1 MIGAFIF
8 LFLMHDFTFIL
19 ILIILIFAALLAR
32 YLHVVEFTPL
42 EIVLLIAL
50 PLLAYLALS
59 LGSERVSNDFY
70 GGIFGAVI
78 DLPRR
83 FDVPLCHFDGAI
95 LGINLIGFTIPLFIS
110 LKLLLQRRVPIP
122 ETLFLIALVSAIAY
136 LYTYHQPG
144 IGIVVHFL
152 AIPPILAAAV
162 SFMLQR
168 IARER
173 GRGDFNPA
181 LLSYAGATIG
191 VLIGADLLNLNRLIG
206 YYKGDL
212 VFISLG
218 GGGVLDAI
226 FLAGLIA
233 LFADFIFN
241 CYRDV

>member
-1 MIGAFIF
+1 MIGDFIF
-8 LFLMHDFTFIL
+8 THDFSFLL
-19 ILIILIFAALLAR
+19 IIILIFAVLLAR
-32 YLHVVEFTPL
+32 YLHIAKFTPL

-50 PLLAYLALS
+50 PLLAYLS
-59 LGSERVSNDFY
+59 LATGSERVLNDFN
-70 GGIFGAVI
+70 GDIFGVV
-78 DLPRR
+78 LPRR
-83 FDVPLCHFDGAI
+83 FDVPLCHFGGAI
-95 LGINLIGFTIPLFIS
+95 LGINLIGFAIPMFIS
-110 LKLLLQRRVPIP
+110 LKLLLQGRIPIR
-122 ETLFLIALVSAIAY
+122 ETLLLVALISAISY

-144 IGIVVHFL
+144 IGIVVYFL

-191 VLIGADLLNLNRLIG
+191 IVIGADLLNLNTLIG
-206 YYKGDL
+206 HYKGDF
-212 VFISLG
+212 VFISIG

-226 FLAGLIA
+226 FLAGLVA
-233 LFADFIFN
+233 LAADLIFN

>member
-1 MIGAFIF
+1 MLDFPF
-8 LFLMHDFTFIL
+8 LL
-19 ILIILIFAALLAR
+19 IIILIFAVLLAR
-32 YLHVVEFTPL
+32 YLHIAKFTPL

-50 PLLAYLALS
+50 PLLAYLS
-59 LGSERVSNDFY
+59 LATGSERVLNDLN
-70 GGIFGAVI
+70 GGIVGVV
-78 DLPRR
+78 LPGR
-83 FDVPLCHFDGAI
+83 FDVPLCHFRGAI
-95 LGINLIGFTIPLFIS
+95 LGINLIGFAIPVFIS
-110 LKLLLQRRVPIP
+110 LKLLLQGRIPIR
-122 ETLFLIALVSAIAY
+122 ETLFLVALISAISY

-144 IGIVVHFL
+144 IGIVVYFL

-173 GRGDFNPA
+173 GRDDFNPA

-191 VLIGADLLNLNRLIG
+191 VVIGADLLNLNTLIG
-206 YYKGDL
+206 HYKGDF

-226 FLAGLIA
+226 FLAGLVA
-233 LFADFIFN
+233 LAADLIFN